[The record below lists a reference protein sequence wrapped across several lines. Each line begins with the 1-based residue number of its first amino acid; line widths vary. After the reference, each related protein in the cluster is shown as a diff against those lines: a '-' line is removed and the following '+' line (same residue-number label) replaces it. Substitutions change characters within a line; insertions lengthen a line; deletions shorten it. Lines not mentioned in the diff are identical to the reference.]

1 MRVVL
6 RNIRRFFLNLCA
18 TIAFGVF
25 KSINL
30 LWLGRSVTSLILD
43 KIWSQTLTVR
53 IKQKTYLFHTPN
65 LLTDFRARTI
75 LTKEPDTT
83 SWIDTFPSDSVFW
96 DIGANVGTFT
106 IYAGEKNLQVIA
118 VEPSYLNLDL
128 LTRNVISNQLSQN
141 VTIIPFGVGESTS
154 LKKLYLSSK
163 QLTWGGAHN
172 SLGLNIGFDGQPLQD
187 PVSLNSMCFSIDDLV
202 EMLGINSPTHIKID
216 VDGLEAE
223 VLQGCTNCL
232 KHVKSIL
239 IEVDRDYIKQKEEI
253 VRILTNNSFKLF
265 QDFDSSLST
274 SNQIWNN
281 TRFF

>member
-75 LTKEPDTT
+75 LTKEPDTI

-223 VLQGCTNCL
+223 VLQGSTNCL

-239 IEVDRDYIKQKEEI
+239 IEVDRDYIKQREEI
-253 VRILTNNSFKLF
+253 IRILTNNSFKLF
-265 QDFDSSLST
+265 EDFDSSLST

>member
-30 LWLGRSVTSLILD
+30 LWLGRSVTSLTLD
-43 KIWSQTLTVR
+43 KIWSHTLTVR

-75 LTKEPDTT
+75 LTKEPDTI

-106 IYAGEKNLQVIA
+106 IYAGEKNLQVVA

-187 PVSLNSMCFSIDDLV
+187 PVSLNSMCFS
-202 EMLGINSPTHIKID
+202 
-216 VDGLEAE
+216 
-223 VLQGCTNCL
+223 
-232 KHVKSIL
+232 
-239 IEVDRDYIKQKEEI
+239 
-253 VRILTNNSFKLF
+253 
-265 QDFDSSLST
+265 
-274 SNQIWNN
+274 
-281 TRFF
+281 

>member
-1 MRVVL
+1 MRVAA
-6 RNIRRFFLNLCA
+6 RNIRRFYLSLFA
-18 TIAFGVF
+18 TVALGVF

-30 LWLGRSVTSLILD
+30 LWLGRSLTSLILD

-53 IKQKTYLFHTPN
+53 IKQKAYLFHTPN
-65 LLTDFRARTI
+65 LLTYFRARTI
-75 LTKEPDTT
+75 LTKEPDTI
-83 SWIDTFPSDSVFW
+83 SWIDAFPSDSVFW
-96 DIGANVGTFT
+96 DIGANVGTFA
-106 IYAGEKNLQVIA
+106 IYAGKKNLQVIA

-128 LTRNVISNQLSQN
+128 LTRNIISNQLSQN

-187 PVSLNSMCFSIDDLV
+187 PVSLNSACFSIDDLV

-253 VRILTNNSFKLF
+253 VRILTNNSFKLVE
-265 QDFDSSLST
+265 DFDSSLST

>member
-1 MRVVL
+1 M
-6 RNIRRFFLNLCA
+6 
-18 TIAFGVF
+18 
-25 KSINL
+25 
-30 LWLGRSVTSLILD
+30 
-43 KIWSQTLTVR
+43 
-53 IKQKTYLFHTPN
+53 
-65 LLTDFRARTI
+65 
-75 LTKEPDTT
+75 
-83 SWIDTFPSDSVFW
+83 
-96 DIGANVGTFT
+96 
-106 IYAGEKNLQVIA
+106 
-118 VEPSYLNLDL
+118 
-128 LTRNVISNQLSQN
+128 
-141 VTIIPFGVGESTS
+141 
-154 LKKLYLSSK
+154 
-163 QLTWGGAHN
+163 
-172 SLGLNIGFDGQPLQD
+172 QD

-265 QDFDSSLST
+265 EDFDSSLST

>member
-6 RNIRRFFLNLCA
+6 RNIREFLLSLFANL
-18 TIAFGVF
+18 AFGVF
-25 KSINL
+25 RSINL
-30 LWLGRSVTSLILD
+30 LWLGRSVTSLTLD
-43 KIWSQTLTVR
+43 KIWSHTLKVR

-65 LLTDFRARTI
+65 LLTDYRARSI
-75 LTKEPDTT
+75 LTKEPDTI
-83 SWIDTFPSDSVFW
+83 SWIDAFPSDSVFW

-106 IYAGEKNLQVIA
+106 IYAGEKNLQVVA

-128 LTRNVISNQLSQN
+128 LARNVISNQLSQN
-141 VTIIPFGVGESTS
+141 VTIIPFGVGQSTS
-154 LKKLYLSSK
+154 LQKLYLSSK

-172 SLGLNIGFDGQPLQD
+172 SLGLNIGFDGKPLQD
-187 PVSLNSMCFSIDDLV
+187 PAILNSMSFSIDDLV
-202 EMLGINSPTHIKID
+202 EMLGIKSPTHIKID

-253 VRILTNNSFKLF
+253 VRILTNNNFKLF
-265 QDFDSSLST
+265 EDFDSSLST
-274 SNQIWNN
+274 SNQIWKN

>member
-1 MRVVL
+1 MRDVL
-6 RNIRRFFLNLCA
+6 RNIRKFFLSLSANL
-18 TIAFGVF
+18 AFGVF

-30 LWLGRSVTSLILD
+30 LWLGRSVTSLTLD
-43 KIWSQTLTVR
+43 KIWSHTLTVR

-65 LLTDFRARTI
+65 LLTDYRARTI
-75 LTKEPDTT
+75 LTKEPDTI
-83 SWIDTFPSDSVFW
+83 SWIDTFPSDAVFW

-223 VLQGCTNCL
+223 VL
-232 KHVKSIL
+232 
-239 IEVDRDYIKQKEEI
+239 
-253 VRILTNNSFKLF
+253 
-265 QDFDSSLST
+265 
-274 SNQIWNN
+274 
-281 TRFF
+281 